1 MEAHTF
7 VHAGAHQVLASPP
20 RWQQACC
27 RAIDL
32 VLAATLL
39 LILMPLLLVLAIGIR
54 LDSPGPAFFRQR
66 RIGHQRRS
74 FTMFKFRTMSSG
86 ADAQPHRAYVSR
98 LIAGDVIAG
107 DDGASLYKLH
117 ADPRVTS
124 FGRLLRRWSLDEL
137 PQLLNVLFGHM
148 SLVGPRP
155 ALDYEVAQYADWH
168 LERFSVKPGMTGLWQ
183 VVGRNERTFEEMVR
197 LDIEFAQRRSLRL
210 YLSILLKTPAVV
222 LGRKGVA

>member
-1 MEAHTF
+1 MEAHTLA
-7 VHAGAHQVLASPP
+7 HAGGRQVLAPPP

-39 LILMPLLLVLAIGIR
+39 LILVPLLLVLEMGIR

-66 RIGHQRRS
+66 RIGHRRRS

-98 LIAGDVIAG
+98 LIAGDVPAG
-107 DDGASLYKLH
+107 DDGASLYKLR

-124 FGRLLRRWSLDEL
+124 FGRLLRRWSLDE
-137 PQLLNVLFGHM
+137 
-148 SLVGPRP
+148 
-155 ALDYEVAQYADWH
+155 
-168 LERFSVKPGMTGLWQ
+168 
-183 VVGRNERTFEEMVR
+183 
-197 LDIEFAQRRSLRL
+197 
-210 YLSILLKTPAVV
+210 
-222 LGRKGVA
+222 